1 MHTFLFQLPLPR
13 RFSLAVTTVTLFT
26 LSSLTFAADPAET
39 TTAAKTAVTSAAVT
53 KADSVQPPKL
63 GDAARDFELLAI
75 SGEKVKLST
84 VLKSNTV
91 VLVMLRGYPGYQC
104 PICTA
109 QVGQLTL
116 KAKQLADAKAQ
127 VLLVYPGPAD
137 KLKARADEFVSG
149 KDMPANFHLLL
160 DPDYRFTNLYGL
172 RWDAKGE
179 TAYPSTFVIRTDG
192 KVAFAKIS
200 RGHGDRAKVEDVLA
214 AIVE

>member
-1 MHTFLFQLPLPR
+1 
-13 RFSLAVTTVTLFT
+13 
-26 LSSLTFAADPAET
+26 
-39 TTAAKTAVTSAAVT
+39 
-53 KADSVQPPKL
+53 
-63 GDAARDFELLAI
+63 
-75 SGEKVKLST
+75 
-84 VLKSNTV
+84 
-91 VLVMLRGYPGYQC
+91 
-104 PICTA
+104 
-109 QVGQLTL
+109 VGQLIL

-137 KLKARADEFVSG
+137 NLKARADEFVSG

-214 AIVE
+214 AIAE